1 MWGLSTLCIWV
12 PHGLELGC
20 TDKVRVSHTML
31 RSSGFTIGR
40 VWGSPCALAGRGQ
53 GAVLYLRSPHPQAY
67 LELIGF
73 GTLERFTWTKK
84 GKGGVLRLWEGPRE
98 RPEEH
103 ERGFMQDGQGNRNSG
118 ECTADAMERLGA
130 SVGE

>member
-1 MWGLSTLCIWV
+1 MWGLSTLLIWV
-12 PHGLELGC
+12 PHGLDLWC
-20 TDKVRVSHTML
+20 TDRVSHTML
-31 RSSGFTIGR
+31 EEFWVHHRQGLGFPLCFG
-40 VWGSPCALAGRGQ
+40 GEGL

-84 GKGGVLRLWEGPRE
+84 GKGGVLRLWEGLRE